1 MVNDSGRTPR
11 QSGSDKPRRSSS
23 SSRPPSRSSGSGS
36 SSDRPSSSRPPS
48 GSGRPSSSDRPSSSR
63 PSSGSGRSSSDRP
76 RSDRPKS
83 DRPSS
88 SSSSRPPSGS
98 GKASRPGGSSSDRNR
113 SERPGRGGSARF
125 GKDEQRDDRRIELKN
140 EPAIPEEVLNET
152 VDPDLARELSSLS
165 KENAERAAQHLLA
178 AAFYVDTDPRRAH
191 LHGVAASARAGRVGR
206 VREVAGYAA
215 YHAREFEI
223 AIRELR
229 AANRISGDGSMWPV
243 LADSERGIGRPQ
255 KAVEMAK
262 DPQVKLLDVDGQI
275 EMKIVVAGARRDL
288 KQVDA
293 AVATLKCAELENET
307 ASWAARLRYAYA
319 DALEASGDHKNAQK
333 WFVKSAEIDI
343 NQETDANERIK
354 SN

>member
-63 PSSGSGRSSSDRP
+63 PPSRSSSDRP

-125 GKDEQRDDRRIELKN
+125 GTDEQRDDRRIELKN

-215 YHAREFEI
+215 YYAREFEI

-243 LADSERGIGRPQ
+243 LADSERGIGRPE

-262 DPQVKLLDVDGQI
+262 DPQVKLLDIDGQI

-288 KQVDA
+288 KQVEA

>member
-11 QSGSDKPRRSSS
+11 NSGSDKPRRNS
-23 SSRPPSRSSGSGS
+23 
-36 SSDRPSSSRPPS
+36 SSSRPPS
-48 GSGRPSSSDRPSSSR
+48 GSGRSSSDRPSSSR
-63 PSSGSGRSSSDRP
+63 PSSGSGRPSSDRP
-76 RSDRPKS
+76 
-83 DRPSS
+83 
-88 SSSSRPPSGS
+88 SSSRPPSGS
-98 GKASRPGGSSSDRNR
+98 GRSSNPSSDRPR

-243 LADSERGIGRPQ
+243 LADSERGIGRPE

-262 DPQVKLLDVDGQI
+262 DPQVKLLDIDGQI

>member
-11 QSGSDKPRRSSS
+11 QSGSDKPDRPDKTRRSSS
-23 SSRPPSRSSGSGS
+23 SSRPPSGSGRSSGTNSSSRPSSGSGRP

-48 GSGRPSSSDRPSSSR
+48 GSGRSSNSSSDR
-63 PSSGSGRSSSDRP
+63 G
-76 RSDRPKS
+76 
-83 DRPSS
+83 
-88 SSSSRPPSGS
+88 
-98 GKASRPGGSSSDRNR
+98 R

-140 EPAIPEEVLNET
+140 EPAIPEEVLNEKI
-152 VDPDLARELSSLS
+152 DPDLARELSSLS

-243 LADSERGIGRPQ
+243 LADSERGIGRPE

-262 DPQVKLLDVDGQI
+262 DPQVKLLDIDGQI

-288 KQVDA
+288 KQVEA

>member
-1 MVNDSGRTPR
+1 MANESGRTPR
-11 QSGSDKPRRSSS
+11 RSGSDKPNRSSS
-23 SSRPPSRSSGSGS
+23 SS
-36 SSDRPSSSRPPS
+36 
-48 GSGRPSSSDRPSSSR
+48 
-63 PSSGSGRSSSDRP
+63 
-76 RSDRPKS
+76 
-83 DRPSS
+83 SS

-98 GKASRPGGSSSDRNR
+98 GRSSSDRPKSNR
-113 SERPGRGGSARF
+113 PSSSSSRPPSRGGSASGDRNRGDRPDRGDRPGRGGSARF
-125 GKDEQRDDRRIELKN
+125 GKEEQRDDRRIELKN
-140 EPAIPEEVLNET
+140 EPAIPEEVLHET
-152 VDPDLARELSSLS
+152 VDPDLAREMSSLS

-178 AAFYVDTDPRRAH
+178 AAFFVDTDPRRAH

-223 AIRELR
+223 AVRELR

-255 KAVEMAK
+255 KAIDMAK
-262 DPQVKLLDVDGQI
+262 DPQVKLLDIDGQI

-288 KQVDA
+288 KQTEA

-307 ASWAARLRYAYA
+307 ASWAPRLRYAYA
-319 DALEASGDHKNAQK
+319 DALEANGDHKNAQK

>member
-11 QSGSDKPRRSSS
+11 PSGSDKPDRPDKPRRSSS
-23 SSRPPSRSSGSGS
+23 SSRPPSGSGRS

-48 GSGRPSSSDRPSSSR
+48 R
-63 PSSGSGRSSSDRP
+63 SSG
-76 RSDRPKS
+76 
-83 DRPSS
+83 S
-88 SSSSRPPSGS
+88 SSSSRPPSRS
-98 GKASRPGGSSSDRNR
+98 NSERTR

-243 LADSERGIGRPQ
+243 LADSERGIGRPE

-262 DPQVKLLDVDGQI
+262 DPQVKLLDIDGQI

-288 KQVDA
+288 KQIDA

>member
-11 QSGSDKPRRSSS
+11 PSGSDKPDRPDKPRRSSS
-23 SSRPPSRSSGSGS
+23 SSRPPSGSGRSSGSS
-36 SSDRPSSSRPPS
+36 SSSRPPSRSSGSSSSSRPSS

-63 PSSGSGRSSSDRP
+63 PPSRSSNSSSDRP
-76 RSDRPKS
+76 
-83 DRPSS
+83 
-88 SSSSRPPSGS
+88 
-98 GKASRPGGSSSDRNR
+98 R

-243 LADSERGIGRPQ
+243 LADSERGIGRPE

-262 DPQVKLLDVDGQI
+262 DPQVKLLDTDGQI
-275 EMKIVVAGARRDL
+275 EMKIVIAGARRDL
-288 KQVDA
+288 KQIDA
-293 AVATLKCAELENET
+293 AVATLKCPELENES

>member
-63 PSSGSGRSSSDRP
+63 PPSRSSSDRP

-243 LADSERGIGRPQ
+243 LADSERGIGRPE

-262 DPQVKLLDVDGQI
+262 DPQVKLLDIDGQI

-288 KQVDA
+288 KQVEA

>member
-1 MVNDSGRTPR
+1 MVNESGRTPR
-11 QSGSDKPRRSSS
+11 QSGSDKPRRSS
-23 SSRPPSRSSGSGS
+23 
-36 SSDRPSSSRPPS
+36 SSSRPPS

-63 PSSGSGRSSSDRP
+63 PSSGSGRPSSSGRSSNSSSDRT
-76 RSDRPKS
+76 
-83 DRPSS
+83 
-88 SSSSRPPSGS
+88 
-98 GKASRPGGSSSDRNR
+98 R

-243 LADSERGIGRPQ
+243 LADSERGIGRPE

-262 DPQVKLLDVDGQI
+262 DPQVKLLDIDGQI

-288 KQVDA
+288 KQVEA

>member
-23 SSRPPSRSSGSGS
+23 SSRPPSRSSGSS
-36 SSDRPSSSRPPS
+36 SSSRPSS

-63 PSSGSGRSSSDRP
+63 PSSGSGRPS
-76 RSDRPKS
+76 S

-88 SSSSRPPSGS
+88 SRPSSGS
-98 GKASRPGGSSSDRNR
+98 GRSSNSSSDRTR

-243 LADSERGIGRPQ
+243 LADSERGIGRPE

-262 DPQVKLLDVDGQI
+262 DPQVKLLDIDGQI

-288 KQVDA
+288 KQIDA

>member
-63 PSSGSGRSSSDRP
+63 PPSRSSG
-76 RSDRPKS
+76 
-83 DRPSS
+83 S
-88 SSSSRPPSGS
+88 SSSSRPPSRSGRPSSDRPSSSRPSSGS
-98 GKASRPGGSSSDRNR
+98 GRSSNSSSDRTR

-243 LADSERGIGRPQ
+243 LADSERGIGRPE

-262 DPQVKLLDVDGQI
+262 DPQVKLLDLDGQI

-288 KQVDA
+288 KQVEA

>member
-48 GSGRPSSSDRPSSSR
+48 RSSGSSSSSRPSGGSGRPSSDRPSSSR
-63 PSSGSGRSSSDRP
+63 PSSGSGRSSN
-76 RSDRPKS
+76 
-83 DRPSS
+83 
-88 SSSSRPPSGS
+88 
-98 GKASRPGGSSSDRNR
+98 SSSDRTR

-125 GKDEQRDDRRIELKN
+125 GKAEQRDDRRIELKN

-243 LADSERGIGRPQ
+243 LADSERGIGRPE

-262 DPQVKLLDVDGQI
+262 DPQVKLLDIDGQI

>member
-1 MVNDSGRTPR
+1 MVNESGDTPR
-11 QSGSDKPRRSSS
+11 NSGSDKPRRNSS
-23 SSRPPSRSSGSGS
+23 SSRPP
-36 SSDRPSSSRPPS
+36 
-48 GSGRPSSSDRPSSSR
+48 
-63 PSSGSGRSSSDRP
+63 SGSGRSSSDRP

-88 SSSSRPPSGS
+88 SRPPSGSGRSSSDRPRSDRPSSSRPPSGS
-98 GKASRPGGSSSDRNR
+98 GRSGGSSGSSSDRNR

-262 DPQVKLLDVDGQI
+262 DPQVKLLDIDGQI
-275 EMKIVVAGARRDL
+275 EMKIVIAGARRDL

>member
-11 QSGSDKPRRSSS
+11 QSGSDKPDRPDKTRRSSS
-23 SSRPPSRSSGSGS
+23 SSRPPSGSGRSSGTNSSSRPSSGSGRP

-48 GSGRPSSSDRPSSSR
+48 GSGRSSNSSSDR
-63 PSSGSGRSSSDRP
+63 G
-76 RSDRPKS
+76 
-83 DRPSS
+83 
-88 SSSSRPPSGS
+88 
-98 GKASRPGGSSSDRNR
+98 R
-113 SERPGRGGSARF
+113 SERPGRGRSARF

-140 EPAIPEEVLNET
+140 EPAIPEEVLNEKI
-152 VDPDLARELSSLS
+152 DPDLARELSSLS

-243 LADSERGIGRPQ
+243 LADSERGIGRPE

-262 DPQVKLLDVDGQI
+262 DPQVKLLDIDGQI

-288 KQVDA
+288 KQVEA

>member
-1 MVNDSGRTPR
+1 MVNESGDTPR
-11 QSGSDKPRRSSS
+11 RSGSDKPRRSSS
-23 SSRPPSRSSGSGS
+23 SSRPP
-36 SSDRPSSSRPPS
+36 
-48 GSGRPSSSDRPSSSR
+48 
-63 PSSGSGRSSSDRP
+63 SGSGRSSSDRP

-88 SSSSRPPSGS
+88 PSSSRPPSGS
-98 GKASRPGGSSSDRNR
+98 GRSSNSSSDRTR

-165 KENAERAAQHLLA
+165 KENAERTAQHLLA

>member
-1 MVNDSGRTPR
+1 MANESGRTPR
-11 QSGSDKPRRSSS
+11 RSGSDKPNR
-23 SSRPPSRSSGSGS
+23 
-36 SSDRPSSSRPPS
+36 
-48 GSGRPSSSDRPSSSR
+48 
-63 PSSGSGRSSSDRP
+63 
-76 RSDRPKS
+76 
-83 DRPSS
+83 S

-98 GKASRPGGSSSDRNR
+98 FSDRSARPG
-113 SERPGRGGSARF
+113 RPGRGGSARF

-140 EPAIPEEVLNET
+140 EPAIPEEVLHET
-152 VDPDLARELSSLS
+152 VDPDLAREMSSLS

-178 AAFYVDTDPRRAH
+178 AAFFVDTDPRRAH

-243 LADSERGIGRPQ
+243 LADSERGIGRPE
-255 KAVEMAK
+255 KAIEMAK
-262 DPQVKLLDVDGQI
+262 DPQVKLLDIDGQI

-288 KQVDA
+288 KQTEA

-307 ASWAARLRYAYA
+307 ASWAPRLRYAYA
-319 DALEASGDHKNAQK
+319 DALEANGDHKNAQK

>member
-11 QSGSDKPRRSSS
+11 QSGSDKPDRPDKPRRSSS
-23 SSRPPSRSSGSGS
+23 SSRPSSGSGRSS

-48 GSGRPSSSDRPSSSR
+48 GSSRSSSDRPSSSR
-63 PSSGSGRSSSDRP
+63 PPSGSSRSSSDRP
-76 RSDRPKS
+76 
-83 DRPSS
+83 
-88 SSSSRPPSGS
+88 SSSRPPTGS
-98 GKASRPGGSSSDRNR
+98 GRSGGSSGSSSDRNR

-243 LADSERGIGRPQ
+243 LADSERGIGRPE

-262 DPQVKLLDVDGQI
+262 DPQVKLLDIDGAI
-275 EMKIVVAGARRDL
+275 EMKIVIAGARRDL
-288 KQVDA
+288 KQVEA

>member
-36 SSDRPSSSRPPS
+36 SLDRPSSSRPPS

-63 PSSGSGRSSSDRP
+63 PPSRSSSDRP

-98 GKASRPGGSSSDRNR
+98 GKASRPSGSSSDRNR

-243 LADSERGIGRPQ
+243 LADSERGIGRPE

-262 DPQVKLLDVDGQI
+262 DPQVKLLDIDGQI

-288 KQVDA
+288 KQVEA

>member
-1 MVNDSGRTPR
+1 MVNESGDTPR
-11 QSGSDKPRRSSS
+11 NSGSDKPRRNSS
-23 SSRPPSRSSGSGS
+23 SSRPPSGSGRSSSERPR
-36 SSDRPSSSRPPS
+36 SDRPSSSRPPS
-48 GSGRPSSSDRPSSSR
+48 GSGRSGGSS
-63 PSSGSGRSSSDRP
+63 
-76 RSDRPKS
+76 
-83 DRPSS
+83 
-88 SSSSRPPSGS
+88 
-98 GKASRPGGSSSDRNR
+98 GSSSDRNR

-140 EPAIPEEVLNET
+140 EPAIPEEVLKET

-262 DPQVKLLDVDGQI
+262 DPQVKLLDIDGQI
-275 EMKIVVAGARRDL
+275 EMKIVIAGARRDL

>member
-11 QSGSDKPRRSSS
+11 QSGSDKPNRSSS
-23 SSRPPSRSSGSGS
+23 SSRPPSRSSGSS
-36 SSDRPSSSRPPS
+36 SNRGDRP
-48 GSGRPSSSDRPSSSR
+48 DR
-63 PSSGSGRSSSDRP
+63 GD
-76 RSDRPKS
+76 
-83 DRPSS
+83 
-88 SSSSRPPSGS
+88 
-98 GKASRPGGSSSDRNR
+98 
-113 SERPGRGGSARF
+113 RPGRGGSARF

-152 VDPDLARELSSLS
+152 VDPDLAREMSSLS

-178 AAFYVDTDPRRAH
+178 AAFFVDTDPRRAH

-229 AANRISGDGSMWPV
+229 AANRITGDGSMWPV
-243 LADSERGIGRPQ
+243 LADSERGIGRPE
-255 KAVEMAK
+255 KAIEMAK
-262 DPQVKLLDVDGQI
+262 DPQVKLLDIDGQI

-288 KQVDA
+288 KQTEA

-307 ASWAARLRYAYA
+307 ASWAPRLRYAYA
-319 DALEASGDHKNAQK
+319 DALEANGDHKNAQK

>member
-11 QSGSDKPRRSSS
+11 QSGSDKPDRPDRSDRSDRSDKPRRSSS
-23 SSRPPSRSSGSGS
+23 SSRPPSGSGRS

-48 GSGRPSSSDRPSSSR
+48 GSGRSSSDRPSSSR
-63 PSSGSGRSSSDRP
+63 PSSRSSSDR
-76 RSDRPKS
+76 SARP
-83 DRPSS
+83 D
-88 SSSSRPPSGS
+88 
-98 GKASRPGGSSSDRNR
+98 
-113 SERPGRGGSARF
+113 RPGRGGSARF

-152 VDPDLARELSSLS
+152 VDPDLAREMSSLS

-178 AAFYVDTDPRRAH
+178 AAFFVDTDPRRAH

-229 AANRISGDGSMWPV
+229 AANRITGDGSMWPV
-243 LADSERGIGRPQ
+243 LADSERGIGRPE
-255 KAVEMAK
+255 KAIEMAK
-262 DPQVKLLDVDGQI
+262 DPQVKLLDIDGQI

-288 KQVDA
+288 KQTEA

-307 ASWAARLRYAYA
+307 ASWAPRLRYAYA
-319 DALEASGDHKNAQK
+319 DALEANGDHKNAQK

>member
-23 SSRPPSRSSGSGS
+23 SSRPPSKSSGSGS

-48 GSGRPSSSDRPSSSR
+48 RSSSDRPSSSRPPSRSSGSSSSSRPSSGSGRPSSDRPSSSR
-63 PSSGSGRSSSDRP
+63 PSSGSGRPSNSSSDRT
-76 RSDRPKS
+76 
-83 DRPSS
+83 
-88 SSSSRPPSGS
+88 
-98 GKASRPGGSSSDRNR
+98 R

-243 LADSERGIGRPQ
+243 LADSERGIGRPE

-262 DPQVKLLDVDGQI
+262 DPQVKLLDIDGQI

-288 KQVDA
+288 KQVEA

>member
-11 QSGSDKPRRSSS
+11 QSGSGKPDRPDKPRRSSS
-23 SSRPPSRSSGSGS
+23 SSRPSSGSGRP

-48 GSGRPSSSDRPSSSR
+48 RSSGSSSSSR
-63 PSSGSGRSSSDRP
+63 PSSGSGRPSSSGRSSNSSSDRT
-76 RSDRPKS
+76 
-83 DRPSS
+83 
-88 SSSSRPPSGS
+88 
-98 GKASRPGGSSSDRNR
+98 R

-243 LADSERGIGRPQ
+243 LADSERGIGRPE

-262 DPQVKLLDVDGQI
+262 DPQVKLLDTDGQI

-288 KQVDA
+288 KQVEA

>member
-1 MVNDSGRTPR
+1 MVNESGDTPR
-11 QSGSDKPRRSSS
+11 NSGSDKPRRNSS
-23 SSRPPSRSSGSGS
+23 SSRPP
-36 SSDRPSSSRPPS
+36 
-48 GSGRPSSSDRPSSSR
+48 
-63 PSSGSGRSSSDRP
+63 SGSGRSSSDRP
-76 RSDRPKS
+76 RSDRP
-83 DRPSS
+83 
-88 SSSSRPPSGS
+88 SSSRPPSGS
-98 GKASRPGGSSSDRNR
+98 GRSGGSSGSSSDRNR

>member
-1 MVNDSGRTPR
+1 MVNESGDTPR
-11 QSGSDKPRRSSS
+11 NSGSDKPRRNSS
-23 SSRPPSRSSGSGS
+23 SSRPP
-36 SSDRPSSSRPPS
+36 
-48 GSGRPSSSDRPSSSR
+48 
-63 PSSGSGRSSSDRP
+63 SGSGRSSSDRP

-83 DRPSS
+83 DRPSFSRSPSGSGRSSSSDRPSSSRPPSRSSGS

-98 GKASRPGGSSSDRNR
+98 GRSGGSSGSSSDRNR

-243 LADSERGIGRPQ
+243 LADSERGIGRPE

-262 DPQVKLLDVDGQI
+262 DPQVKLLDIDGQI

>member
-1 MVNDSGRTPR
+1 
-11 QSGSDKPRRSSS
+11 
-23 SSRPPSRSSGSGS
+23 
-36 SSDRPSSSRPPS
+36 
-48 GSGRPSSSDRPSSSR
+48 
-63 PSSGSGRSSSDRP
+63 
-76 RSDRPKS
+76 
-83 DRPSS
+83 
-88 SSSSRPPSGS
+88 
-98 GKASRPGGSSSDRNR
+98 
-113 SERPGRGGSARF
+113 
-125 GKDEQRDDRRIELKN
+125 
-140 EPAIPEEVLNET
+140 
-152 VDPDLARELSSLS
+152 LSSLS

-243 LADSERGIGRPQ
+243 LADSERGIGRPE
-255 KAVEMAK
+255 KAIEMAK
-262 DPQVKLLDVDGQI
+262 DPQVKLLDTDGQI

-288 KQVDA
+288 KQIDA

>member
-1 MVNDSGRTPR
+1 MANESGRTPR
-11 QSGSDKPRRSSS
+11 RSGSDKPNRSS
-23 SSRPPSRSSGSGS
+23 
-36 SSDRPSSSRPPS
+36 
-48 GSGRPSSSDRPSSSR
+48 
-63 PSSGSGRSSSDRP
+63 
-76 RSDRPKS
+76 
-83 DRPSS
+83 SS
-88 SSSSRPPSGS
+88 SSSSRPQSGS
-98 GKASRPGGSSSDRNR
+98 GRSSGSSSNRGDRPDR
-113 SERPGRGGSARF
+113 PDRPDRGDRPGRGGSARF

-140 EPAIPEEVLNET
+140 EPAIPEEVLHET
-152 VDPDLARELSSLS
+152 VDPDLAREMSSLS

-178 AAFYVDTDPRRAH
+178 AAFFVDTDPRRAH

-223 AIRELR
+223 AVRELR

-255 KAVEMAK
+255 KAIDMAK
-262 DPQVKLLDVDGQI
+262 DPQVKLLDIDGQI

-288 KQVDA
+288 KQTEA

-307 ASWAARLRYAYA
+307 ASWAPRLRYAYA
-319 DALEASGDHKNAQK
+319 DALEANGDHKNAQK

>member
-23 SSRPPSRSSGSGS
+23 SSRPPSGSGRSSSERPR
-36 SSDRPSSSRPPS
+36 SDRPSSSRPPS
-48 GSGRPSSSDRPSSSR
+48 GSGRSGGSS
-63 PSSGSGRSSSDRP
+63 
-76 RSDRPKS
+76 
-83 DRPSS
+83 
-88 SSSSRPPSGS
+88 
-98 GKASRPGGSSSDRNR
+98 GSSSDRNR

-262 DPQVKLLDVDGQI
+262 DPQVKLLDIDGQI
-275 EMKIVVAGARRDL
+275 EMKIVIAGARRDL

>member
-11 QSGSDKPRRSSS
+11 QSGSDKPDRPDKTRRSSS
-23 SSRPPSRSSGSGS
+23 SSRPPSGSGRSSGTNSSSRPSSGSGRP

-48 GSGRPSSSDRPSSSR
+48 GSGRSSNSSSDR
-63 PSSGSGRSSSDRP
+63 G
-76 RSDRPKS
+76 
-83 DRPSS
+83 
-88 SSSSRPPSGS
+88 
-98 GKASRPGGSSSDRNR
+98 R

-140 EPAIPEEVLNET
+140 EPAIPEEVLNEKI
-152 VDPDLARELSSLS
+152 DPDLARELSSLS

-243 LADSERGIGRPQ
+243 LADSERGIGRPE

-262 DPQVKLLDVDGQI
+262 DPQVKLLDIDGQI

-288 KQVDA
+288 KQVEA

-319 DALEASGDHKNAQK
+319 DALEAIGDHKNAQK

>member
-11 QSGSDKPRRSSS
+11 QSGSDKPDRPDKPRRSSSSSRPPSGSGRSSGSSS
-23 SSRPPSRSSGSGS
+23 SSRPPSRSSGSS
-36 SSDRPSSSRPPS
+36 SSSRPSS
-48 GSGRPSSSDRPSSSR
+48 GSGRPSSSR
-63 PSSGSGRSSSDRP
+63 PSSGSGRSSY
-76 RSDRPKS
+76 
-83 DRPSS
+83 
-88 SSSSRPPSGS
+88 
-98 GKASRPGGSSSDRNR
+98 SSSDRPR

>member
-11 QSGSDKPRRSSS
+11 RSGSDKPNRSSS
-23 SSRPPSRSSGSGS
+23 SSRPPSGSGRSS

-48 GSGRPSSSDRPSSSR
+48 GSGRSSSDRPSSSR
-63 PSSGSGRSSSDRP
+63 PSSRSSSDR
-76 RSDRPKS
+76 SARP
-83 DRPSS
+83 D
-88 SSSSRPPSGS
+88 
-98 GKASRPGGSSSDRNR
+98 
-113 SERPGRGGSARF
+113 RPGRGGSARF

-152 VDPDLARELSSLS
+152 VDPDLAREMSSLS

-178 AAFYVDTDPRRAH
+178 AAFFVDTDPRRAH

-243 LADSERGIGRPQ
+243 LADSERGIGRPE
-255 KAVEMAK
+255 KAIEMAK
-262 DPQVKLLDVDGQI
+262 DPQVKLLDIDGQI

-288 KQVDA
+288 KQTEA

-307 ASWAARLRYAYA
+307 ASWAPRLRYAYA
-319 DALEASGDHKNAQK
+319 DALEANGDHKNAQK

>member
-1 MVNDSGRTPR
+1 MVNESGDTPR
-11 QSGSDKPRRSSS
+11 RSGSDKPRRSSN
-23 SSRPPSRSSGSGS
+23 SSRPP
-36 SSDRPSSSRPPS
+36 
-48 GSGRPSSSDRPSSSR
+48 
-63 PSSGSGRSSSDRP
+63 SGSGRSSSDRP

-88 SSSSRPPSGS
+88 PSSSRPPSGS
-98 GKASRPGGSSSDRNR
+98 GRSSNSSSDRTR

>member
-1 MVNDSGRTPR
+1 MVNESGDTPR
-11 QSGSDKPRRSSS
+11 NSGSDKPRRNSS
-23 SSRPPSRSSGSGS
+23 SSRPP
-36 SSDRPSSSRPPS
+36 
-48 GSGRPSSSDRPSSSR
+48 
-63 PSSGSGRSSSDRP
+63 SGSGRSSSDRP

-88 SSSSRPPSGS
+88 SRPPSGSGRSSSERPRSDRPSSSRPPSGS
-98 GKASRPGGSSSDRNR
+98 GRSGGSSGSSSDRNR

-262 DPQVKLLDVDGQI
+262 DPQVKLLDIDGQI
-275 EMKIVVAGARRDL
+275 EMKIVIAGARRDL

>member
-48 GSGRPSSSDRPSSSR
+48 RSSSDRPSSSARPSSSRPSSGSGRPSSDRPSSSR
-63 PSSGSGRSSSDRP
+63 PSSGSGRSSN
-76 RSDRPKS
+76 
-83 DRPSS
+83 
-88 SSSSRPPSGS
+88 
-98 GKASRPGGSSSDRNR
+98 SSSDRTR

-243 LADSERGIGRPQ
+243 LADSERGIGRPE

-262 DPQVKLLDVDGQI
+262 DPQVKLLDIDGQI

-288 KQVDA
+288 KQVEA